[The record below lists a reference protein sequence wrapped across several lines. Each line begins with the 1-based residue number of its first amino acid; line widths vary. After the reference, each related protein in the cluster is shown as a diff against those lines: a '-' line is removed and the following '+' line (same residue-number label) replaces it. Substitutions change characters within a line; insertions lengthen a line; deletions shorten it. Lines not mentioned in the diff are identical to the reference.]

1 MTDPRAWWRNAVVY
15 QIYVRSFADG
25 DGDGIG
31 DLPGITAHL
40 DHVAGLGADAVW
52 ITPFYPS
59 PMADGGYDVADYR
72 DVDPRLGTLADAD
85 ALLARAHAL
94 GLRVIV
100 DIVPNHTSD
109 RHAWFQEALAA
120 PPGSAARARYVF
132 RDGRAGPGGRELP
145 PTDWQ
150 SVFGG
155 PAWQQVP
162 DGQWYLHLFAPEQP
176 DLDWSHP
183 EVVAE
188 FHAILRFWLDRGVD
202 GFRFDVAH
210 GMAKD
215 LAAPLRDLG
224 PHQVHHSIVGEGWEG
239 RHPFW
244 DRDEVHLLLRGFRS
258 VTDSYEPPRAT
269 VAESWAALDRRA
281 LYTRPDELHQAFNF
295 DFLKSRWDA
304 GELRATVDR
313 TLALARTTGAAPT
326 WVLSNHDVIR
336 HASRLA
342 LPDGTDPETWLAS
355 GGTRPPV
362 DAVRAAR
369 RARAA
374 ALLLLAL
381 PGAAYLYQGEELGL
395 PEVADLPEEV
405 LRDPVRWRS
414 GGARKGRDGCRVPL
428 PWTPDGPSHGF
439 GPGPGWL
446 PQPAAFG
453 GLSVAAQEADPAS
466 TLHLYRAALRLRRT
480 VPADAP
486 LTWVPDADPAL
497 LDFTVGPLR
506 CVVNPGP
513 DPVPLPGRSPLL
525 LSRAPEAGGTGV
537 LPPDTAAWFAADAP
551 REAARWA
558 HAGGGAGHTDC

>member
-1 MTDPRAWWRNAVVY
+1 MTDPRAWWRDAVVY

-31 DLPGITAHL
+31 DLPGATARL
-40 DHVAGLGADAVW
+40 DHIAELGADAVW
-52 ITPFYPS
+52 LTPFYPS

-72 DVDPRLGTLADAD
+72 DVDPCLGSLADAD
-85 ALLARAHAL
+85 ALVERAHAL
-94 GLRVIV
+94 GLRVLV

-132 RDGRAGPGGRELP
+132 RDGRPGPDGIQLP

-155 PAWQQVP
+155 PAWHQVP

-176 DLDWSHP
+176 DLDWTHP
-183 EVVAE
+183 EVVDE

-215 LAAPLRDLG
+215 LTEPLRDLG
-224 PHQVHHSIVGEGWEG
+224 PHQVHHSIVGDGWEG

-244 DRDEVHLLLRGFRS
+244 DRDEVHDLLRGFRS

-295 DFLKSRWDA
+295 DFLQSPWETDA
-304 GELRATVDR
+304 LRATIDR
-313 TLALARTTGAAPT
+313 TLTLARTTGAAAT

-336 HASRLA
+336 HASRIA
-342 LPDGTDPETWLAS
+342 LPAGTDPEAWLHS
-355 GGTRPPV
+355 GGTQPTLDP
-362 DAVRAAR
+362 AAATR

-381 PGAAYLYQGEELGL
+381 PGATYLYQGEELGL
-395 PEVADLPEEV
+395 PEVADLPDAV
-405 LRDPVRWRS
+405 LQDPVRQRS
-414 GGARKGRDGCRVPL
+414 GGARKGRDGCRVPV
-428 PWTPDGPSHGF
+428 PWTSGGPSYGF
-439 GPGPGWL
+439 GPGPSWL
-446 PQPAAFG
+446 PQPEGFG
-453 GLSVAAQEADPAS
+453 DLSVEAQTADPAS
-466 TLHLYRAALRLRRT
+466 TLHLYRAALRVRRT
-480 VPADAP
+480 VPADSA
-486 LTWVPDADPAL
+486 LTWTPAADPAL

-506 CVVNPGP
+506 CIVNPGP
-513 DPVPLPGRSPLL
+513 TPASLPAATALL
-525 LSRAPEAGGTGV
+525 LSWFPTPDGTGV
-537 LPPDTAAWFAADAP
+537 LPPDCAAWLPADASG
-551 REAARWA
+551 RSTR
-558 HAGGGAGHTDC
+558 